1 MCGSEI
7 MNISKSYKYS
17 GVLLTDTLDYKVMVK
32 SVARAANRALGL
44 LISKVKLNGGVR
56 TL

>member
-1 MCGSEI
+1 

-17 GVLLTDTLDYKVMVK
+17 GVLLTDTLDYNVMVK